1 MGAFSRGKEGA
12 LTAEAKLA
20 AGAAPPFP
28 VLRSRPPSPPHARRP
43 CGNCFALG
51 RSNTHRCRRVGTPRL
66 GAGSTPR
73 PQQPPQSRESP
84 QRTQKKMAPT
94 LSPPIQT
101 NGRTVALPM
110 RSAGVPPHPHPL
122 SRRPGPVCARALT
135 FADFPLSSGRE
146 EAPGRALAR
155 GQRDRALAHGQS
167 PRCVGLHSAGGELP
181 LTGVCGQHT
190 AVMGNVC
197 NSRSTLDER
206 S

>member
-28 VLRSRPPSPPHARRP
+28 VLRSGPPSPPHARRP

-94 LSPPIQT
+94 LSPPIRT

-110 RSAGVPPHPHPL
+110 RSAGVPPPPPPL
-122 SRRPGPVCARALT
+122 PPPRPRLRTRPNVRRLPVVKREGGGVRARACPGPAGSSSCAWSKPALRGTPQCRRRASVNRSLR
-135 FADFPLSSGRE
+135 S
-146 EAPGRALAR
+146 
-155 GQRDRALAHGQS
+155 AHGCDGK
-167 PRCVGLHSAGGELP
+167 RV
-181 LTGVCGQHT
+181 
-190 AVMGNVC
+190 
-197 NSRSTLDER
+197 
-206 S
+206 